1 MSQKR
6 KTTQISKKEWQASI
20 AMLEQVGDSVKSTDP
35 FASCLLQ
42 IAIDYMKDRLVG
54 PPIPGRRSL
63 AED

>member
-6 KTTQISKKEWQASI
+6 KTTQISKSEWQASI
-20 AMLEQVGDSVKSTDP
+20 AMLEHVGDSVKNSDP
-35 FASCLLQ
+35 FATVLLQ
-42 IAIDYMKDRLVG
+42 IAIDYMKERLVG